1 MELTDDKQS
10 LINVEVAHGTPEKQL
25 IISLKVPQGTTAS
38 EAIELSNIVE
48 EFPAINLQKDIIGI
62 FSKPLDGKSRP
73 SPEEYVLEE
82 KDRVE
87 IYRPLIIDPK
97 AARLERADKKKNSR
111 TQAKVKGK
119 SK

>member
-1 MELTDDKQS
+1 MDDSDDNQS

-25 IISLKVPQGTTAS
+25 IISLRVPRGTTAF
-38 EAIELSNIVE
+38 EAIELSRIVD
-48 EFPAINLQKDIIGI
+48 EFPGINLKQDVIGI
-62 FSKPLDGKSRP
+62 FSTPLDGKSRP
-73 SPEEYVLEE
+73 SPKDYVLEE

-97 AARLERADKKKNSR
+97 AARVERAEKK
-111 TQAKVKGK
+111 QV